1 MVKYDLAEVSLPG
14 DRKYNQDRT
23 LYLQHEEQIFLAVAD
38 GMGGHVRGDLA
49 AQWAIDM
56 LGAIFKKNGGAPIS
70 DPQAFLKQ
78 CCQLAH
84 QNIEVKG
91 AREKMPD
98 LPRSTLVIALIV
110 GDQACWAHIG
120 DSRIYWLRGEQMKL
134 RSIDHSPIEML
145 FQKGAI
151 TEGQKKTHPD
161 RNLVSKSIGGNNNK
175 PKATVS
181 ELKTL
186 EPGDTLL
193 LCTDGL
199 WDALDEDYFNLF
211 WSKNL
216 PTSKALVQLATYA
229 TLSNFPSSDNVS
241 AVACTLKN

>member
-1 MVKYDLAEVSLPG
+1 MRYDLAEVSLPG

-23 LYLQHEEQIFLAVAD
+23 LCLRHQERVFLAVAD

-49 AQWAIDM
+49 AQWAVDI
-56 LGAIFKKNGGAPIS
+56 LSAIFKKSGAATIT
-70 DPQAFLKQ
+70 DPRAFLKQ

-84 QNIEVKG
+84 QNIEAKG

-98 LPRSTLVIALIV
+98 LPRTTLVVALID

-120 DSRIYWLRGEQMKL
+120 DSRIYWLRGEQLKL
-134 RSIDHSPIEML
+134 RSIDHSPVEAL

-161 RNLVSKSIGGNNNK
+161 RNLVSKSIGGNDNH
-175 PKATVS
+175 PKATIS

-199 WDALDEDYFNLF
+199 WDALDDDYFNLF
-211 WSKNL
+211 WSKDL
-216 PTSKALVQLATYA
+216 PSAKALNQLAVYA
-229 TLSNFPSSDNVS
+229 ELSNFPSSDNVS
-241 AVACTLKN
+241 AVACTLKR